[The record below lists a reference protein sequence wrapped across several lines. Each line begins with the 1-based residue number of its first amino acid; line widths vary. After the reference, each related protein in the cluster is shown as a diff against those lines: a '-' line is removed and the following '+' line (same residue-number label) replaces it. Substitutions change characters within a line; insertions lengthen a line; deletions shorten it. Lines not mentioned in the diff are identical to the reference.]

1 LAGGRN
7 QRALEA
13 GKADAQKEATMTL
26 VQQIEKAADLV
37 AGARYAVALTGAGI
51 STPSGIPDFRSPG
64 SGLWEKVNPMVVASI
79 FAFRLQPQAFYNWL
93 HPMADLFLNAQ
104 PNPAHRALADLEN
117 MGLLKAVI
125 TQNVDNLHQKA
136 GSTKVYELHG
146 HLREATC
153 IRCHKIV
160 PARSLIEKFIAD
172 AQVPRCECG
181 GVMKPKVVLFG
192 EQLPL
197 DVLMAAQREAEACD
211 LMLVA
216 GSYLE
221 VAPASGIPLLAKR
234 RGARI
239 ITINYQLTYLEPSAD
254 VVIHEDVAVVLPK
267 IVELA
272 STQRQA

>member
-1 LAGGRN
+1 
-7 QRALEA
+7 
-13 GKADAQKEATMTL
+13 MSP

-37 AGARYAVALTGAGI
+37 AEARYAVALTGAGL
-51 STPSGIPDFRSPG
+51 STPSGIPDFRSPS
-64 SGLWEKVNPMVVASI
+64 SGLWEKFNPMVVASI

-104 PNPAHRALADLEN
+104 SNPAHLALADLES

-125 TQNVDNLHQKA
+125 TQNVDSLHQKA

-153 IRCHKIV
+153 IRCRKIV
-160 PARSLIEKFIAD
+160 PARSLIEKFIAN
-172 AQVPRCECG
+172 AQVPGCECG
-181 GVMKPKVVLFG
+181 GVMKPNVVLFG

-239 ITINYQLTYLEPSAD
+239 IIVNYQPTYLDPSAD
-254 VVIHEDVAVVLPK
+254 VVIHEDVATVLPK
-267 IVELA
+267 IVELVSA
-272 STQRQA
+272 QRQA

>member
-1 LAGGRN
+1 MTVFSW
-7 QRALEA
+7 
-13 GKADAQKEATMTL
+13 KEKLMTL

-93 HPMADLFLNAQ
+93 HPLAELMLNAQ
-104 PNPAHRALADLEN
+104 PNPAHHALADLEN

-125 TQNVDNLHQKA
+125 TQNVDNLHQEA
-136 GSTKVYELHG
+136 GSAMVYELHG

-153 IRCHKIV
+153 TRCHKIV
-160 PARSLIEKFIAD
+160 PARSLIERFIAD

-181 GVMKPKVVLFG
+181 GVMKPNVVLFG
-192 EQLPL
+192 EQLPV

-239 ITINYQLTYLEPSAD
+239 IIVNYQPTSLDPSAD
-254 VVIHEDVAVVLPK
+254 VVIHKNVAIVLPK
-267 IVELA
+267 IVELV

>member
-1 LAGGRN
+1 
-7 QRALEA
+7 
-13 GKADAQKEATMTL
+13 MTL
-26 VQQIEKAADLV
+26 VQQIERAADLV

-79 FAFRLQPQAFYNWL
+79 FAFRLQPEAFYNWL
-93 HPMADLFLNAQ
+93 HPLAELMFNAQ
-104 PNPAHRALADLEN
+104 PNPAHGALAHLEN

-125 TQNVDNLHQKA
+125 TQNVDNLHQEA
-136 GSTKVYELHG
+136 GSTMVYELHG

-153 IRCHKIV
+153 TRCHKIV
-160 PARSLIEKFIAD
+160 SARSLIERFIAD
-172 AQVPRCECG
+172 AQVPRCKCG
-181 GVMKPKVVLFG
+181 GVMKPNVVLFG
-192 EQLPL
+192 EQLPV
-197 DVLMAAQREAEACD
+197 DALMAAQREVEACD

-221 VAPASGIPLLAKR
+221 VVPASGIPLLAKR

-239 ITINYQLTYLEPSAD
+239 IIVNYQPTSLDPFAD
-254 VVIHEDVAVVLPK
+254 VVIHEDVAIVLPK
-267 IVELA
+267 IVELV

>member
-1 LAGGRN
+1 
-7 QRALEA
+7 
-13 GKADAQKEATMTL
+13 MTL

-93 HPMADLFLNAQ
+93 HPLAELMLNAQ
-104 PNPAHRALADLEN
+104 PNPAHHALADLEN

-153 IRCHKIV
+153 MRCHQIV
-160 PARSLIEKFIAD
+160 PASSLIEKFVAD
-172 AQVPRCECG
+172 AQVPQCQCG
-181 GVMKPKVVLFG
+181 GVMKPNVVLFG
-192 EQLPL
+192 EQLPM

-221 VAPASGIPLLAKR
+221 VAPASGIPLLATR
-234 RGARI
+234 RGARVI
-239 ITINYQLTYLEPSAD
+239 IVNYQPTYLDPSAD
-254 VVIHEDVAVVLPK
+254 VVIHEDVAVILPK

-272 STQRQA
+272 GAMNKSASSARQRT

>member
-1 LAGGRN
+1 
-7 QRALEA
+7 
-13 GKADAQKEATMTL
+13 M
-26 VQQIEKAADLV
+26 QQIKKAANLI
-37 AGARYAVALTGAGI
+37 AGARHAVALTGAGI

-64 SGLWEKVNPMVVASI
+64 SGLWEKIDPMIVASI
-79 FAFRLQPQAFYNWL
+79 FAFRLRPQAFYDWL

-153 IRCHKIV
+153 IRCHKIM

-181 GVMKPKVVLFG
+181 GVMKPNVTLFG
-192 EQLPL
+192 EQLPV
-197 DVLMAAQREAEACD
+197 DVLMAAQGEAEACD

-221 VAPASGIPLLAKR
+221 IAPASGIPFLAKR

-239 ITINYQLTYLEPSAD
+239 IIVNYQPTCLDPSAD
-254 VVIHEDVAVVLPK
+254 VVIREDVAVVLPK
-267 IVELA
+267 IVELV

>member
-1 LAGGRN
+1 
-7 QRALEA
+7 
-13 GKADAQKEATMTL
+13 MM
-26 VQQIEKAADLV
+26 QQIEKAADLV
-37 AGARYAVALTGAGI
+37 AGARHAVALTGAGI

-153 IRCHKIV
+153 IRCYKIA
-160 PARSLIEKFIAD
+160 PARSLTEKFIAD

-181 GVMKPKVVLFG
+181 GVMKPNVVLFG
-192 EQLPL
+192 EQLPV

-221 VAPASGIPLLAKR
+221 IAPASGIPFLAKR

-239 ITINYQLTYLEPSAD
+239 IIVNYQPTYLDPSAD
-254 VVIHEDVAVVLPK
+254 IVIHEDVAVVLPK
-267 IVELA
+267 IVELV

>member
-1 LAGGRN
+1 
-7 QRALEA
+7 
-13 GKADAQKEATMTL
+13 MTL
-26 VQQIEKAADLV
+26 MQKIEKAADLV

-64 SGLWEKVNPMVVASI
+64 SGLWEKFNPMVVASI

-93 HPMADLFLNAQ
+93 HPLAELMLNAQ
-104 PNPAHRALADLEN
+104 PNPAHRAIADLEN

-136 GSTKVYELHG
+136 GSTTVYELHG

-181 GVMKPKVVLFG
+181 GVMKPNVVLFG
-192 EQLPL
+192 EQLPV

-221 VAPASGIPLLAKR
+221 VAPASGIPLLSKR
-234 RGARI
+234 RGARVI
-239 ITINYQLTYLEPSAD
+239 IVNYQPTYLDPSAD

-267 IVELA
+267 IVELVGA
-272 STQRQA
+272 IDKSVSSKKHRT

>member
-1 LAGGRN
+1 
-7 QRALEA
+7 
-13 GKADAQKEATMTL
+13 
-26 VQQIEKAADLV
+26 
-37 AGARYAVALTGAGI
+37 
-51 STPSGIPDFRSPG
+51 
-64 SGLWEKVNPMVVASI
+64 MV
-79 FAFRLQPQAFYNWL
+79 
-93 HPMADLFLNAQ
+93 DLFLNAQ
-104 PNPAHRALADLEN
+104 PNPAHGALADLEN

-125 TQNVDNLHQKA
+125 TQNVDNLHQQA

-153 IRCHKIV
+153 ISCHKIV

-181 GVMKPKVVLFG
+181 GVMKPNVILFG
-192 EQLPL
+192 EQLPV

-221 VAPASGIPLLAKR
+221 VAPASSIPLLAKR

-239 ITINYQLTYLEPSAD
+239 IIVNYQPTYLDPSAD

-267 IVELA
+267 IVELVGTIDKSVSSA
-272 STQRQA
+272 KIG

>member
-1 LAGGRN
+1 MRETMAVCSW
-7 QRALEA
+7 
-13 GKADAQKEATMTL
+13 KEATMTL
-26 VQQIEKAADLV
+26 VQQIEKAADLI
-37 AGARYAVALTGAGI
+37 AGARHAVALTGAGV

-64 SGLWEKVNPMVVASI
+64 SGLWEKVDPMAVASI

-93 HPMADLFLNAQ
+93 HPTAELLLNAR
-104 PNPAHRALADLEN
+104 PNPAHHALADLEN

-125 TQNVDNLHQKA
+125 TQNIDNLHQKA
-136 GSTKVYELHG
+136 GSTTVYELHG

-153 IRCHKIV
+153 IRCQKIV

-181 GVMKPKVVLFG
+181 GVMKPNFILFG
-192 EQLPL
+192 EQPPV
-197 DVLMAAQREAEACD
+197 DVLMAAQQEAEACD

-216 GSYLE
+216 GSSLT
-221 VAPASGIPLLAKR
+221 VVPASGIPFLAKR

-239 ITINYQLTYLEPSAD
+239 IIVNYQPTSLDPSAD
-254 VVIHEDVAVVLPK
+254 VVIHEDVAVILPK
-267 IVELA
+267 IVELL

>member
-1 LAGGRN
+1 
-7 QRALEA
+7 
-13 GKADAQKEATMTL
+13 MTL

-93 HPMADLFLNAQ
+93 HPLAELMLNAQ
-104 PNPAHRALADLEN
+104 PNPAHHALADLEN

-153 IRCHKIV
+153 MRCHKIV
-160 PARSLIEKFIAD
+160 PASQLVDRKVCCRRSGAPVRMWRSDETQRRSLRRATAGGCPD
-172 AQVPRCECG
+172 GCSTGGG
-181 GVMKPKVVLFG
+181 GV
-192 EQLPL
+192 
-197 DVLMAAQREAEACD
+197 
-211 LMLVA
+211 
-216 GSYLE
+216 
-221 VAPASGIPLLAKR
+221 
-234 RGARI
+234 
-239 ITINYQLTYLEPSAD
+239 
-254 VVIHEDVAVVLPK
+254 
-267 IVELA
+267 
-272 STQRQA
+272 

>member
-1 LAGGRN
+1 
-7 QRALEA
+7 
-13 GKADAQKEATMTL
+13 MTL
-26 VQQIEKAADLV
+26 EQQIEKAADRF
-37 AGARYAVALTGAGI
+37 ARARYAVALTGAGI

-79 FAFRLQPQAFYNWL
+79 FAFRLKPQAFYDWL
-93 HPMADLFLNAQ
+93 HPLAELMLNAQ

-117 MGLLKAVI
+117 MGLIKAII

-153 IRCHKIV
+153 TRCHKIV
-160 PARSLIEKFIAD
+160 PAESLIEEFVAD
-172 AQVPRCECG
+172 AQVPQCECG
-181 GVMKPKVVLFG
+181 GVMKPNVILFG
-192 EQLPL
+192 EQLPV
-197 DVLMAAQREAEACD
+197 DVLIAAQQEAHACD

-221 VAPASGIPLLAKR
+221 VAPASGIPLLAQRK
-234 RGARI
+234 GARVVI
-239 ITINYQLTYLEPSAD
+239 VNYQPTYLDPSAD

-267 IVELA
+267 IVELID
-272 STQRQA
+272 TKGPLR